1 MADVPREA
9 WDALLPPEGPPFLEW
24 TFLDVLERS
33 GCAAPEKGWGPAH
46 LTLWRGTTLVA
57 AAPAYLK
64 SHSMGEFFYN
74 DFRWPAVAAQLGAR
88 YFPKLVVAVPFGPAT
103 GPRVL
108 VAPGEDVSEL
118 RAALLGGAAELAQAQ
133 GWSSVNGLFLSDA
146 ERPAWTAAGYAPGAG
161 LQFHW
166 TNRGYRTFDDFLARF
181 NAKRRH
187 MVRSERAQA
196 AKDGTTI
203 RTLSGAGLT
212 PAVLSFASRC
222 YDQTVEQHA
231 WNAPHL
237 NEAFFLAMGERFSHR
252 AEVVLA
258 EEGGR
263 PIAAAFNLRGE
274 RRLYGRQWG
283 AVEDRRFLHFNVCY
297 YHSIERGIADGLE
310 AFEPGAGGEHK
321 MPRGFEPTLVHSAHW
336 FAEPRLRAVLST
348 HLRREVAAYEAHV
361 TELRASGAAFRSAP
375 RDEA

>member
-9 WDALLPPEGPPFLEW
+9 WDALLPPDGPPFLEW
-24 TFLDVLERS
+24 TFLETLERT
-33 GCAAPEKGWGPAH
+33 GCAAPDKGWAPAH
-46 LTLWRGTTLVA
+46 LTLWRGTELLA
-57 AAPAYLK
+57 AAPAYVK

-74 DFRWPAVAAQLGAR
+74 DFRWPAVAAQVGVR

-108 VAPGEDVSEL
+108 VAPGED
-118 RAALLGGAAELAQAQ
+118 RAALTAALAQAAAELARAQ
-133 GWSSVNGLFLSDA
+133 GWSSVGGLFLA
-146 ERPAWTAAGYAPGAG
+146 EADLPGWLAAGYVRGAG

-166 TNRGYRTFDDFLARF
+166 TNRGYKSFDDFLARF
-181 NAKRRH
+181 SAKRRH
-187 MVRSERAQA
+187 MLKSERAQPA
-196 AKDGTTI
+196 RDGTRVRTI
-203 RTLSGAGLT
+203 RGADLT
-212 PAVLSFASRC
+212 PEVLAFASRC
-222 YDQTVEQHA
+222 YDHTVEAHA

-237 NEAFFLAMGERFSHR
+237 NEAFFLAMGEHFAHR

-263 PIAAAFNLRGE
+263 PIAAAFNLRGDK
-274 RRLYGRQWG
+274 RLYGRQWG
-283 AVEDRRFLHFNVCY
+283 AIEDRRFLHFNVCY
-297 YHSIERGIADGLE
+297 YHSIERCIADGLE

-336 FAEPRLRAVLST
+336 FADAALRAPLAA

-361 TELRASGAAFRSAP
+361 AEARAAGLAFRSAP
-375 RDEA
+375 KDEG